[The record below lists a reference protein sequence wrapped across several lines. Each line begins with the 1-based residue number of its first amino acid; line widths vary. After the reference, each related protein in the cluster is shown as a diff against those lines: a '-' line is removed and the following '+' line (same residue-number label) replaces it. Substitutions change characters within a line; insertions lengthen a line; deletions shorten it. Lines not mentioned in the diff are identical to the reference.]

1 MSLRARVDDF
11 CKTATGLGKKIETL
25 EFEIKTLKEKLNAAK
40 TVKAKPTS
48 VPKKTRKV
56 KIVEPVAKPTSV
68 PKKTRKVKIVEPVAK
83 PISQPKKTTRRKM
96 TDEEKAQRKRE
107 REAAKMAAN
116 NAPPIP
122 AVPVAPMM

>member
-11 CKTATGLGKKIETL
+11 CKKATGLGKKIETL

-48 VPKKTRKV
+48 APKKTRKV
-56 KIVEPVAKPTSV
+56 KSVKAVPVPVA
-68 PKKTRKVKIVEPVAK
+68 EPM
-83 PISQPKKTTRRKM
+83 KTTRRKM

-107 REAAKMAAN
+107 REVAKEFKKREEMGL
-116 NAPPIP
+116 PPL
-122 AVPVAPMM
+122 M

>member
-25 EFEIKTLKEKLNAAK
+25 EFEIKTLKEKLNTAK
-40 TVKAKPTS
+40 TVKAKPSS

-56 KIVEPVAKPTSV
+56 KIVKAVPVPVA
-68 PKKTRKVKIVEPVAK
+68 EPM
-83 PISQPKKTTRRKM
+83 KTTRTKM

-107 REAAKMAAN
+107 REVAKELKKREEMGL
-116 NAPPIP
+116 PP
-122 AVPVAPMM
+122 VM

>member
-48 VPKKTRKV
+48 APKKTRKV
-56 KIVEPVAKPTSV
+56 KSVKAVPVPVPVA
-68 PKKTRKVKIVEPVAK
+68 EPM
-83 PISQPKKTTRRKM
+83 KTTRRKM

-107 REAAKMAAN
+107 REVAKELKKREEMGL
-116 NAPPIP
+116 PP
-122 AVPVAPMM
+122 VM

>member
-1 MSLRARVDDF
+1 MSLRARVDDL

-48 VPKKTRKV
+48 
-56 KIVEPVAKPTSV
+56 A

-116 NAPPIP
+116 NAPPVP

>member
-40 TVKAKPTS
+40 TVKAKPS
-48 VPKKTRKV
+48 SAPKKTRKV
-56 KIVEPVAKPTSV
+56 KSVKAVAEPM
-68 PKKTRKVKIVEPVAK
+68 
-83 PISQPKKTTRRKM
+83 KTTRTKM

-107 REAAKMAAN
+107 REVVKELKKREEMGL
-116 NAPPIP
+116 PP
-122 AVPVAPMM
+122 VM

>member
-40 TVKAKPTS
+40 TVKAKPS
-48 VPKKTRKV
+48 SAPKKTRKV
-56 KIVEPVAKPTSV
+56 KSVKAVPAAVPVPVPVA
-68 PKKTRKVKIVEPVAK
+68 EPM
-83 PISQPKKTTRRKM
+83 KTTRRKM

-107 REAAKMAAN
+107 REVAKELKKREEMGL
-116 NAPPIP
+116 PP
-122 AVPVAPMM
+122 VM

>member
-25 EFEIKTLKEKLNAAK
+25 EFEIKTLKEKLNATK

-48 VPKKTRKV
+48 APKKTRKV
-56 KIVEPVAKPTSV
+56 KSVKAIPVA
-68 PKKTRKVKIVEPVAK
+68 EPM
-83 PISQPKKTTRRKM
+83 KTTRTKM

-107 REAAKMAAN
+107 REVAKELKKREELGL
-116 NAPPIP
+116 PP
-122 AVPVAPMM
+122 VM

>member
-48 VPKKTRKV
+48 APKKTRKV
-56 KIVEPVAKPTSV
+56 KS
-68 PKKTRKVKIVEPVAK
+68 VEPVAK
-83 PISQPKKTTRRKM
+83 PISEPKKTTRRKM

-107 REAAKMAAN
+107 REVAKELKKREEMGL
-116 NAPPIP
+116 PP
-122 AVPVAPMM
+122 VM

>member
-40 TVKAKPTS
+40 TVKAKPS
-48 VPKKTRKV
+48 SAPKKTRKV
-56 KIVEPVAKPTSV
+56 KSAKPPMVVV
-68 PKKTRKVKIVEPVAK
+68 PAPVVKQPRAK
-83 PISQPKKTTRRKM
+83 L

-107 REAAKMAAN
+107 REVAKELKKREEMGL
-116 NAPPIP
+116 PP
-122 AVPVAPMM
+122 VM

>member
-40 TVKAKPTS
+40 TVKAA
-48 VPKKTRKV
+48 PKKTRKV
-56 KIVEPVAKPTSV
+56 KSVKAVPVPVA
-68 PKKTRKVKIVEPVAK
+68 EPM
-83 PISQPKKTTRRKM
+83 KTTRRKM

-107 REAAKMAAN
+107 REVAKELKKREEMGL
-116 NAPPIP
+116 PP
-122 AVPVAPMM
+122 VM

>member
-40 TVKAKPTS
+40 TVKAKPS
-48 VPKKTRKV
+48 SAPKKTRKV
-56 KIVEPVAKPTSV
+56 KSVKAVPV
-68 PKKTRKVKIVEPVAK
+68 PVAK
-83 PISQPKKTTRRKM
+83 PISEPKKTTRRKM

-107 REAAKMAAN
+107 REVAKELKKREEMVL
-116 NAPPIP
+116 PP
-122 AVPVAPMM
+122 VM

>member
-56 KIVEPVAKPTSV
+56 KIVEPVAKPISE
-68 PKKTRKVKIVEPVAK
+68 PKKTRKVKSVKAVPAAVPVPVAE
-83 PISQPKKTTRRKM
+83 PMKTTRRKM

-107 REAAKMAAN
+107 REVAKELKKREEMGL
-116 NAPPIP
+116 PP
-122 AVPVAPMM
+122 VM

>member
-11 CKTATGLGKKIETL
+11 CKTATGLGKKIDTL

-48 VPKKTRKV
+48 APKKTRKV
-56 KIVEPVAKPTSV
+56 KSVKAVPVPVA
-68 PKKTRKVKIVEPVAK
+68 E
-83 PISQPKKTTRRKM
+83 PKKTTRMKM

-107 REAAKMAAN
+107 REVAKELKKREEMGL
-116 NAPPIP
+116 PP
-122 AVPVAPMM
+122 VM

>member
-40 TVKAKPTS
+40 TVKAKPS
-48 VPKKTRKV
+48 SAPKKTRKV
-56 KIVEPVAKPTSV
+56 KSVKAVPVA
-68 PKKTRKVKIVEPVAK
+68 EPM
-83 PISQPKKTTRRKM
+83 KTTRTKM

-107 REAAKMAAN
+107 REVAKELKKREEMGL
-116 NAPPIP
+116 PP
-122 AVPVAPMM
+122 VM